1 MTAVFFLLI
10 LCVLS
15 AIEWLPFS
23 LILYYFILSGFSFLI
38 YGFDK
43 LLALNER
50 RRISEKKLH
59 VLALI
64 GGWPGAYLGQQ
75 VFRHKI
81 SKQVFRRRFFLLVLI
96 NIAVLA
102 AYLMTKHQ
110 QDLIVH

>member
-10 LCVLS
+10 LFVLS
-15 AIEWLPFS
+15 VIEWLPFS
-23 LILYYFILSGFSFLI
+23 LTLYYFFLSGFSFLI

-64 GGWPGAYLGQQ
+64 GGWPGAYVGQQ

-81 SKQVFRRRFFLLVLI
+81 SKQIFRRRFFLLVLI
-96 NIAVLA
+96 NIAVLV
-102 AYLMTKHQ
+102 AYLITKYQ
-110 QDLIVH
+110 QGLIVL